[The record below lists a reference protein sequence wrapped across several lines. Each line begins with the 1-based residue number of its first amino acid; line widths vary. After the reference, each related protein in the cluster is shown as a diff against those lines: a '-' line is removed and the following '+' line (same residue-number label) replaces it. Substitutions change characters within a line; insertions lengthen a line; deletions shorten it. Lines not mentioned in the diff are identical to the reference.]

1 MWFPLKANHSCDVLL
16 MGKYMF
22 GIKSNFNTAFRVN
35 IELKIR
41 KAVKN
46 YKKNLKEEEKCIMP
60 TRGAKIRKAI
70 IGFQPTSHSDL
81 KTPETS
87 EELQRRL
94 KELLVFFRRS

>member
-1 MWFPLKANHSCDVLL
+1 MWFPLKANYSCDVLL
-16 MGKYMF
+16 MEKCMF
-22 GIKSNFNTAFRVN
+22 GIKSYFNTAFRVN
-35 IELKIR
+35 IELKV
-41 KAVKN
+41 KKYKN
-46 YKKNLKEEEKCIMP
+46 YKEEEKCIMP

-94 KELLVFFRRS
+94 RNS